1 MARIIE
7 SDVQLLAS
15 MRLSERFLLAVQVR
29 HGATLQVAVAGRR
42 AQRVLRSRAMMGLA
56 VAWSDP
62 AWRQRWR
69 AAGR

>member
-15 MRLSERFLLAVQVR
+15 MRLSDRFLLSLQTR
-29 HGATLQVAVAGRR
+29 HGATLQGAVAGQRD
-42 AQRVLRSRAMMGLA
+42 QRVLRSQAMIGLA
-56 VAWSDP
+56 VAWTDP

-69 AAGR
+69 AAWR